1 MTASNDQQSAEAQ
14 ADGRVEGGAG
24 TAGDAA
30 GGHAEGNSASIDKVR
45 DLLFG
50 TQLRDLDRRFA
61 RLEER
66 LVKETGQLRED
77 LKARLEAA
85 DAHARTE
92 ADSLA
97 DQIRAERADR
107 GDAHDNLA
115 RELKDTAKALDRRTT
130 ALDDQVS
137 KGLRELRQQ
146 MQDQHQRL
154 EHDVRRRIDDL
165 LAAFTREMQALRA
178 GKTDRSVL
186 AALLNEMAMRL
197 TDEDR
202 AAGNEDGGNG

>member
-1 MTASNDQQSAEAQ
+1 MTISNDQQSAA
-14 ADGRVEGGAG
+14 AAAPAAGDRDEGGARG
-24 TAGDAA
+24 PADGA
-30 GGHAEGNSASIDKVR
+30 ASIDKVR

-50 TQLRDLDRRFA
+50 TQLRELDRRFA

-85 DAHARTE
+85 DAYARTE
-92 ADSLA
+92 ADSLG

-107 GDAHDNLA
+107 GDAHDSLA

-130 ALDDQVS
+130 ALDDQLS

-146 MQDQHQRL
+146 MLDQHQRL
-154 EHDVRRRIDDL
+154 EDEVRRRMDDL
-165 LAAFTREMQALRA
+165 LATFTRETQALRA
-178 GKTDRSVL
+178 GKTDRSAL

-202 AAGNEDGGNG
+202 AAGDEDGGNG